1 MLHSRT
7 FFIVENVL
15 EDCLDLIP
23 SPSLSVKIQ
32 IMGRKVVNNAQ
43 QCLKKKNRKFKCSWL
58 LEGDGIESRLPFKIF
73 STLNLKTSVI
83 FFRIL
88 WPKETT
94 SQKSHFESF
103 LYGMWQNPIYARRK
117 KAILHF
123 TYDKKL
129 HSTLLQL
136 AQVQ

>member
-1 MLHSRT
+1 MLSST
-7 FFIVENVL
+7 F
-15 EDCLDLIP
+15 
-23 SPSLSVKIQ
+23 VKIVSLVLQ
-32 IMGRKVVNNAQ
+32 FHFLQ
-43 QCLKKKNRKFKCSWL
+43 TLLKFKFSEKATKFEKNIPLVLTLQSKRQNKCH
-58 LEGDGIESRLPFKIF
+58 IF
-73 STLNLKTSVI
+73 PNL
-83 FFRIL
+83 
-88 WPKETT
+88 KETT

-117 KAILHF
+117 KAIFHF

>member
-1 MLHSRT
+1 MALNVNRT
-7 FFIVENVL
+7 MKL
-15 EDCLDLIP
+15 QWKLDTIKKCKYL
-23 SPSLSVKIQ
+23 
-32 IMGRKVVNNAQ
+32 
-43 QCLKKKNRKFKCSWL
+43 QCGQKKLLK
-58 LEGDGIESRLPFKIF
+58 
-73 STLNLKTSVI
+73 
-83 FFRIL
+83 
-88 WPKETT
+88 